1 MPICSKCGSYYSE
14 VSCPNCTPDD
24 SPKSPVS
31 TVHVEEKN
39 SIRIID
45 PIELLDSIEKAEM
58 DLAKLEDEKSIEI
71 TKLESQIKELGLK
84 REEIQSE
91 MEKLEAQIPELQ
103 QLLQEKNTE
112 KANELGNN
120 QSLLEETNSLK
131 ARILTIETEKL
142 SLESKLKDLRENIG
156 AK

>member
-24 SPKSPVS
+24 SPKSPVT

-58 DLAKLEDEKSIEI
+58 DLAKLEEEKSTE
-71 TKLESQIKELGLK
+71 IKELESKIKDLGFK
-84 REEIQSE
+84 EEEIQSE
-91 MEKLEAQIPELQ
+91 MEQLEDQITEFQLSVDAKNKQ
-103 QLLQEKNTE
+103 KSEILSNNQLL
-112 KANELGNN
+112 
-120 QSLLEETNSLK
+120 LEDTNSLK
-131 ARILTIETEKL
+131 ARVLTLETEKM
-142 SLESKLKDLRENIG
+142 SLETKLKDLREKKG
-156 AK
+156 AE

>member
-112 KANELGNN
+112 KANELGKN